1 MALPHLFA
9 SIRLTVKASS
19 VCVFLIK
26 VSQSI
31 SVSPDQSRSVS
42 VRLGQSQAV
51 LASLGQSRSVS
62 VSLRQ
67 SWSASASLSQSRP
80 VSASPSQS
88 WSVSISLSQSRSVSA
103 SLSVSLDQSQPV
115 SASLRVSQS
124 VPDSQTLKVPARDSK
139 SRETR
144 GGGAQ
149 RRFAA
154 LPAPRSGRL
163 GNAACGGVAQ
173 TGWKRAGNGLEMG
186 LDRLGKNGAKRRFC
200 PNPSETFGQ
209 RRRRRRCPNVL
220 LNGLFTDHGL
230 NLNGTGYC

>member
-1 MALPHLFA
+1 M
-9 SIRLTVKASS
+9 
-19 VCVFLIK
+19 IK

-154 LPAPRSGRL
+154 LPAPAQIVWATPP
-163 GNAACGGVAQ
+163 AAALP
-173 TGWKRAGNGLEMG
+173 KRAGNGLETG
-186 LDRLGKNGAKRRFC
+186 WKWAWIVWAKTARSAVFAQTRLRRLGNAAAGGVAQTYF
-200 PNPSETFGQ
+200 
-209 RRRRRRCPNVL
+209 
-220 LNGLFTDHGL
+220 
-230 NLNGTGYC
+230 